1 MASLSVPPNIK
12 VKKNVL
18 MANKSFSTILYSQYI
33 ETPTTFTDGSSPKEG
48 LFPGPEA
55 IGLQ

>member
-1 MASLSVPPNIK
+1 
-12 VKKNVL
+12 